1 MGPSEWNNDGHK
13 CCLLQSSLLLFFS
26 FRKTFPK
33 VDDFNEFGPNL
44 SMCTE
49 L

>member
-1 MGPSEWNNDGHK
+1 MGPSEWKMMVTNVVCSN
-13 CCLLQSSLLLFFS
+13 LPFYYFFS